1 MYFSSLKLLHH
12 YFPFF
17 YPYFFLYH
25 FNLKKHNKCPNAI
38 HRNRAWNFSKVV
50 ACFLLSMPK
59 QTYKGAKLCVVLLST
74 IKQFGSH
81 NMPIL
86 PPWGVLDGRNSHII
100 SHDIY
105 WSRTIRI
112 MILQQIC
119 SVYNNN
125 FIKAGGIY
133 SINYTVMWSGVHT
146 GDCRGGNG
154 DIWTIISTRLVEPIG
169 FTRFCQS

>member
-74 IKQFGSH
+74 TKQFGSH

-86 PPWGVLDGRNSHII
+86 PPWGVLEGRNSRITSHHIWLI
-100 SHDIY
+100 
-105 WSRTIRI
+105 
-112 MILQQIC
+112 
-119 SVYNNN
+119 YNNN
-125 FIKAGGIY
+125 FIKADGIY

-146 GDCRGGNG
+146 GNCRCRGGNG
-154 DIWTIISTRLVEPIG
+154 DIWTIISTWLVEPIG